1 MPEQESIHQ
10 LKSEIQ
16 TLKIKDEYRSKELD
30 ALMVNLS
37 DTSTKLNALSEN
49 IGRLLAAQ
57 DVNKMTDKE
66 FRDEMKI
73 LHTRIGDLQDKMNT
87 MIDKTETRMNTDINS
102 IYNKLESLE
111 RETGAVNRA
120 FEHVEI
126 QRRNAQMRCEI
137 RQEQLQY
144 LSVK

>member
-1 MPEQESIHQ
+1 MSEQESFLQ

-30 ALMVNLS
+30 ALMVKLS

-66 FRDEMKI
+66 FREEMKI

-87 MIDKTETRMNTDINS
+87 MIDKTETRMNTDINL
-102 IYNKLESLE
+102 IYTKLESLE
-111 RETGAVNRA
+111 RWRWITIGAATFVAWVLTHVVPKYVN
-120 FEHVEI
+120 
-126 QRRNAQMRCEI
+126 
-137 RQEQLQY
+137 
-144 LSVK
+144 

>member
-1 MPEQESIHQ
+1 MPEQESILP
-10 LKSEIQ
+10 LKSEIHP
-16 TLKIKDEYRSKELD
+16 LKIKAEYRSKELD
-30 ALMVNLS
+30 ALMVKLS

-66 FRDEMKI
+66 FREEMKI

-87 MIDKTETRMNTDINS
+87 MIDKTETRMNTDINL

-111 RETGAVNRA
+111 RWRWITIGAATFVAWLLTHVVPKYVN
-120 FEHVEI
+120 
-126 QRRNAQMRCEI
+126 
-137 RQEQLQY
+137 
-144 LSVK
+144 

>member
-1 MPEQESIHQ
+1 MPEQESILQ

-16 TLKIKDEYRSKELD
+16 TLKSKDEYRSKELD
-30 ALMVNLS
+30 ALMVKLS

-66 FRDEMKI
+66 FREEMKI

-87 MIDKTETRMNTDINS
+87 MIDKTETRMNTDINL

-111 RETGAVNRA
+111 RWRWITIGAATFVAWLLTHVVPKYVN
-120 FEHVEI
+120 
-126 QRRNAQMRCEI
+126 
-137 RQEQLQY
+137 
-144 LSVK
+144 

>member
-30 ALMVNLS
+30 ALMVKLS
-37 DTSTKLNALSEN
+37 DTSSKLNALSEN

-66 FRDEMKI
+66 FREEMKI

-87 MIDKTETRMNTDINS
+87 MIDKTETRMNTDINL

-111 RETGAVNRA
+111 RWRWITIGAATFVAWLLTHVVPKYVN
-120 FEHVEI
+120 
-126 QRRNAQMRCEI
+126 
-137 RQEQLQY
+137 
-144 LSVK
+144 

>member
-1 MPEQESIHQ
+1 MPEQESILQ

-30 ALMVNLS
+30 ALMVKLS

-66 FRDEMKI
+66 FREEMKI

-87 MIDKTETRMNTDINS
+87 MIDKTETRMNTDINL
-102 IYNKLESLE
+102 IYTKLESLE
-111 RETGAVNRA
+111 RWRWITIGAATFVAWLLTHVVPKYVN
-120 FEHVEI
+120 
-126 QRRNAQMRCEI
+126 
-137 RQEQLQY
+137 
-144 LSVK
+144 

>member
-1 MPEQESIHQ
+1 MPDQESFLQ

-16 TLKIKDEYRSKELD
+16 TLKIKDDYRSKELD
-30 ALMVNLS
+30 ALMVKLS

-66 FRDEMKI
+66 FREEMKI

-87 MIDKTETRMNTDINS
+87 MIDKTETRMNTDINL
-102 IYNKLESLE
+102 IYTKLESLE
-111 RETGAVNRA
+111 RWRWITIGAATFVAWLLTHVVPKYVN
-120 FEHVEI
+120 
-126 QRRNAQMRCEI
+126 
-137 RQEQLQY
+137 
-144 LSVK
+144 